1 MIISSKTKNDLR
13 GRRKG
18 KKKGGGGS
26 ERMGRRKDERPRSVG
41 RGKRGD
47 WREGEHPWGREGRRA
62 ENVNNNNSNGR
73 GGPKE
78 VSKCQSYPTTPVTR

>member
-26 ERMGRRKDERPRSVG
+26 ERMGRRRDERARSVG

-47 WREGEHPWGREGRRA
+47 WREGEHPWGGGEGELRM
-62 ENVNNNNSNGR
+62 
-73 GGPKE
+73 
-78 VSKCQSYPTTPVTR
+78 